1 MVLYS
6 RTDRIY
12 SGVLRYQKADAP
24 DRDPGIQTG
33 EGDAYGAPCSRS
45 CVSDR
50 FNPVVPDCKREEISE
65 VAESRKGQ
73 FYRGRRRGVI

>member
-6 RTDRIY
+6 RTDCIY
-12 SGVLRYQKADAP
+12 SGVLHYQKADTP

-33 EGDAYGAPCSRS
+33 EGDAYGASCSRR

-50 FNPVVPDCKREEISE
+50 LNPGFSNCKCEEISE